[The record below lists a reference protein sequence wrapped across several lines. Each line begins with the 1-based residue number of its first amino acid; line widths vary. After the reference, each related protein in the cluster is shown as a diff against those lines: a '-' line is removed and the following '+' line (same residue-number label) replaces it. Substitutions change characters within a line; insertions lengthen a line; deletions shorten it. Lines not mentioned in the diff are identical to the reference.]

1 MSKIWTFPL
10 FLVLVKK
17 DYYIRKTYYYKKDIQ
32 NHQETQKKCQTDQNI
47 HFMFFK
53 GALMTDLHTIGIQ
66 PASWD
71 TIATHFK

>member
-1 MSKIWTFPL
+1 MSKIWTFPPTIFGTSEERL
-10 FLVLVKK
+10 FHCNSEVTHTESSR
-17 DYYIRKTYYYKKDIQ
+17 DT
-32 NHQETQKKCQTDQNI
+32 KKCQTDQNI